1 MENAT
6 KALEM
11 AASVLIGVLILAAL
25 VFGYSQIAEQKKI
38 EQKNEKAK
46 QLSDYNINFESY
58 AKDKVY
64 GSELLSLANEIIN
77 YNTRKATEESGYQK
91 IELEVTMKEGIMQG
105 KFFGTDNKTYSAEEL
120 SNGYKSLSTAI
131 KNANEKSY
139 GDKNIAYWSNVAGSS
154 RTLSAS
160 SIEQLKKSLYNIG
173 KGDIT
178 DSQLSDFIDKIEK
191 YNKLINEQ
199 KEFARKTFKYIDII
213 EYNQGTGRVVKL
225 TFSDK

>member
-77 YNTRKATEESGYQK
+77 YNTRKAVDGYQEITLEVKINTGVIDGDFFKSGTYNAKELSYKYIRLSEEIQKANKSTYGGKSVSYWANTLDPKNETEFKNTIKNHKYNIEESDY
-91 IELEVTMKEGIMQG
+91 
-105 KFFGTDNKTYSAEEL
+105 
-120 SNGYKSLSTAI
+120 
-131 KNANEKSY
+131 EKLRRE
-139 GDKNIAYWSNVAGSS
+139 IVA
-154 RTLSAS
+154 
-160 SIEQLKKSLYNIG
+160 
-173 KGDIT
+173 
-178 DSQLSDFIDKIEK
+178 
-191 YNKLINEQ
+191 YNKLISEQ
-199 KEFARKTFKYIDII
+199 NDFARKTFKYNDTI
-213 EYNQGTGRVVKL
+213 EYDSGNGKVIKMKFT
-225 TFSDK
+225 D

>member
-105 KFFGTDNKTYSAEEL
+105 KFFETDNKTYSAEEL
-120 SNGYKSLSTAI
+120 SNGYKSLSKAI
-131 KNANEKSY
+131 KSANETSY

-154 RTLSAS
+154 RTLSNS
-160 SIEQLKKSLYNIG
+160 SKEQLQKSLNNIG

-178 DSQLSDFIDKIEK
+178 DSQLSDFINKIET

-225 TFSDK
+225 TFSDR

>member
-25 VFGYSQIAEQKKI
+25 LFGYSQIAEQKKI

-64 GSELLSLANEIIN
+64 GSELLSLANETIN

-105 KFFGTDNKTYSAEEL
+105 QFFGSDNKTYSAEEL
-120 SNGYKSLSTAI
+120 SKGYKDLSSAI

-173 KGDIT
+173 KSDLT
-178 DSQLSDFIDKIEK
+178 DSQLSSFIDKIEK

>member
-25 VFGYSQIAEQKKI
+25 LFGYSQIAEQKKI

-64 GSELLSLANEIIN
+64 GSELLSLANEIID
-77 YNTRKATEESGYQK
+77 YNTRKATEESGYQE

-105 KFFGTDNKTYSAEEL
+105 QFFGTDNKTYSEEEL
-120 SNGYKSLSTAI
+120 NERYKQLSSAI

-139 GDKNIAYWSNVAGSS
+139 GDKYIAYWSNVAGSS
-154 RTLSAS
+154 RTLSTS

-173 KGDIT
+173 KDNLT
-178 DSQLSDFIDKIEK
+178 DSELSSFIDKIEK